1 MTPDPLPTDRAAAEG
16 RGAPAAES
24 RRRFVEPTDPH
35 ILYPAIA
42 IVALVAI
49 WASTLFVIQVER
61 RAAERAA
68 AGLTHSLTDTYEAL
82 VVRSLDE
89 IDGTL
94 KAVKYAF
101 EIRGTPDVLQDLKAR
116 GLLPPALVFTISI
129 ADHKGQV
136 VASTSPVAE
145 NSIADRPFFQSQ
157 RLEDVITFSRPRQS
171 PVSGQ
176 WELQFSRRLDRPDGS
191 FAGIVMLSVD
201 AAYFVSS
208 YEAEKMG
215 EHGLLA
221 VLNTDGVFLAR
232 RSGESVSAGQRT
244 EYAAVLM
251 TANDSLANE
260 AALSIDAL
268 DGMPRFT
275 MAHTIYSYPLIVMV
289 GLSADEQLAAVRQS
303 ARAYLSWAT
312 AGSILVVLVIASLAR
327 MSLQL
332 ASSRARVV
340 EARLATAA
348 HDEYLAYHDSLTGL
362 PNRSLFT
369 RLLEQSIHQA
379 RRYNRQLAVLF
390 LDLDGFKRVNDT
402 LGHESGD
409 QLLQEVAARLKGCLR
424 DSDAVAR
431 IGGDEFVVLL
441 PELDQDLYA
450 ERVAQKLLSAVA
462 RPFLL
467 RGDEF
472 RVTASVGISTYPQDG
487 VDEETLTQNADTAM
501 YQAKDE
507 GKNNVQFFSETLKA
521 RSLEQ
526 LTLES
531 GLRHA
536 LENREFRLDYQ
547 ARQENGSSRITGVE
561 ALLRWQHPDLGT
573 VAPMQ
578 FIPIAED
585 TRLIVPIGKWVL
597 RAACRQNVAW
607 QQQGLAHL
615 TMAVNLTPQQFY
627 DQHLLADVAEIL
639 AETGMDSNLLELEL
653 SESLVMRDMAKN
665 LPILTGLKD
674 MGIRIAIDDFGVG
687 YLSLARL
694 KQIPLDTIKID
705 RTYIRDIVEM
715 DENKDLATAI
725 VAIGR
730 ALGLTVVAQGVE
742 TKDQADF
749 LRQNVCGELQGFY
762 LNRPLPADQV
772 AELLRRQPGD
782 TEPVG

>member
-1 MTPDPLPTDRAAAEG
+1 
-16 RGAPAAES
+16 
-24 RRRFVEPTDPH
+24 
-35 ILYPAIA
+35 
-42 IVALVAI
+42 
-49 WASTLFVIQVER
+49 
-61 RAAERAA
+61 
-68 AGLTHSLTDTYEAL
+68 
-82 VVRSLDE
+82 
-89 IDGTL
+89 
-94 KAVKYAF
+94 
-101 EIRGTPDVLQDLKAR
+101 
-116 GLLPPALVFTISI
+116 
-129 ADHKGQV
+129 
-136 VASTSPVAE
+136 
-145 NSIADRPFFQSQ
+145 
-157 RLEDVITFSRPRQS
+157 
-171 PVSGQ
+171 
-176 WELQFSRRLDRPDGS
+176 
-191 FAGIVMLSVD
+191 
-201 AAYFVSS
+201 
-208 YEAEKMG
+208 
-215 EHGLLA
+215 
-221 VLNTDGVFLAR
+221 
-232 RSGESVSAGQRT
+232 
-244 EYAAVLM
+244 
-251 TANDSLANE
+251 
-260 AALSIDAL
+260 
-268 DGMPRFT
+268 
-275 MAHTIYSYPLIVMV
+275 
-289 GLSADEQLAAVRQS
+289 
-303 ARAYLSWAT
+303 
-312 AGSILVVLVIASLAR
+312 
-327 MSLQL
+327 
-332 ASSRARVV
+332 
-340 EARLATAA
+340 
-348 HDEYLAYHDSLTGL
+348 
-362 PNRSLFT
+362 
-369 RLLEQSIHQA
+369 
-379 RRYNRQLAVLF
+379 
-390 LDLDGFKRVNDT
+390 
-402 LGHESGD
+402 
-409 QLLQEVAARLKGCLR
+409 
-424 DSDAVAR
+424 
-431 IGGDEFVVLL
+431 
-441 PELDQDLYA
+441 
-450 ERVAQKLLSAVA
+450 
-462 RPFLL
+462 
-467 RGDEF
+467 
-472 RVTASVGISTYPQDG
+472 
-487 VDEETLTQNADTAM
+487 M

>member
-1 MTPDPLPTDRAAAEG
+1 
-16 RGAPAAES
+16 
-24 RRRFVEPTDPH
+24 
-35 ILYPAIA
+35 
-42 IVALVAI
+42 
-49 WASTLFVIQVER
+49 
-61 RAAERAA
+61 
-68 AGLTHSLTDTYEAL
+68 
-82 VVRSLDE
+82 
-89 IDGTL
+89 
-94 KAVKYAF
+94 
-101 EIRGTPDVLQDLKAR
+101 
-116 GLLPPALVFTISI
+116 
-129 ADHKGQV
+129 
-136 VASTSPVAE
+136 
-145 NSIADRPFFQSQ
+145 
-157 RLEDVITFSRPRQS
+157 
-171 PVSGQ
+171 
-176 WELQFSRRLDRPDGS
+176 
-191 FAGIVMLSVD
+191 
-201 AAYFVSS
+201 
-208 YEAEKMG
+208 
-215 EHGLLA
+215 
-221 VLNTDGVFLAR
+221 
-232 RSGESVSAGQRT
+232 
-244 EYAAVLM
+244 
-251 TANDSLANE
+251 
-260 AALSIDAL
+260 
-268 DGMPRFT
+268 